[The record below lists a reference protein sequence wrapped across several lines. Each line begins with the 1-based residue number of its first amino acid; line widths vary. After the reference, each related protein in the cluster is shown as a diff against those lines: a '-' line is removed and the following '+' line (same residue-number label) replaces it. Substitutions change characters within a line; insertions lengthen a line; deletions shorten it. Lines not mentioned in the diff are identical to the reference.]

1 MKIKKIKRN
10 IFYNFKKLLIVNSFF
25 FPAFLNSFISI
36 NAQDNRFI
44 VVLDAGHGGEDPG
57 AKGKISN
64 EKDINLAVMKELGKM
79 MEENKE
85 LKVIYTRKTD
95 KYLTLQQRAD
105 IANQNHADLFLCIH
119 TNASK
124 NRSAFG
130 AETYTLGLA
139 KTQSNLEVAMRENS
153 VILLEK
159 DYKTKYEG
167 FDPTSVDSYIMFE
180 FMQDK
185 YLDKSI
191 ELASLIQTHFNY
203 HGRLDRGVRQAGFWV
218 LHRSA
223 CPSVLVELGFISN
236 PEEELFLNSKEGQR
250 KMAEAIY
257 KAFLE
262 YKREHDKRN
271 GISNNFV
278 NTRVETKTDVKQNIP
293 TDISPNQNI
302 AKIEITDSNIVSASP
317 VPLSDN
323 LLDDQAIVFK
333 IQIFTSRKK
342 LPPNAPDFK
351 GIKEVAFYEEDGL
364 YKYTVGAESDY
375 NKILNLRNEI
385 KTKFPEA
392 FIIAFKGNSKIS
404 VKDALK
410 TSK

>member
-64 EKDINLAVMKELGKM
+64 EKDINLAVVKELGKM

>member
-1 MKIKKIKRN
+1 
-10 IFYNFKKLLIVNSFF
+10 
-25 FPAFLNSFISI
+25 
-36 NAQDNRFI
+36 
-44 VVLDAGHGGEDPG
+44 
-57 AKGKISN
+57 
-64 EKDINLAVMKELGKM
+64 
-79 MEENKE
+79 
-85 LKVIYTRKTD
+85 
-95 KYLTLQQRAD
+95 
-105 IANQNHADLFLCIH
+105 
-119 TNASK
+119 
-124 NRSAFG
+124 
-130 AETYTLGLA
+130 
-139 KTQSNLEVAMRENS
+139 
-153 VILLEK
+153 
-159 DYKTKYEG
+159 
-167 FDPTSVDSYIMFE
+167 
-180 FMQDK
+180 
-185 YLDKSI
+185 
-191 ELASLIQTHFNY
+191 
-203 HGRLDRGVRQAGFWV
+203 

>member
-10 IFYNFKKLLIVNSFF
+10 IFYNFKKLLIVNFFF
-25 FPAFLNSFISI
+25 FPIFLNSFISI

-44 VVLDAGHGGEDPG
+44 VVLDAGHGGKDPG

-64 EKDINLAVMKELGKM
+64 EKDINLAVVKEVGKL
-79 MEENKE
+79 MEDNKE

-95 KYLTLQQRAD
+95 KYLTLQERAD

-185 YLDKSI
+185 FLDKSI

-271 GISNNFV
+271 GVSKNLV
-278 NTRVETKTDVKQNIP
+278 NTGIKTDVKQNE
-293 TDISPNQNI
+293 TSDISTNQTTDPNN
-302 AKIEITDSNIVSASP
+302 VSAST
-317 VPLSDN
+317 VQLSDN
-323 LLDDQAIVFK
+323 ILDNQSVVFK
-333 IQIFTSRKK
+333 IQIFASRKK

-375 NKILNLRNEI
+375 NNILKLRNEI
-385 KTKFPEA
+385 KSKFPEA
-392 FIIAFKGNSKIS
+392 FIIAFKGNNKIS
-404 VKDALK
+404 IKEALEN
-410 TSK
+410 SK

>member
-64 EKDINLAVMKELGKM
+64 EKDINLAVVKELGKM

-124 NRSAFG
+124 NRSASG

>member
-25 FPAFLNSFISI
+25 FPVFLNSFISI

-64 EKDINLAVMKELGKM
+64 EKDINLAVVKELGKM

-124 NRSAFG
+124 NRSASG

>member
-64 EKDINLAVMKELGKM
+64 EKDINLAVVKELGKM

-124 NRSAFG
+124 NRSASG

-302 AKIEITDSNIVSASP
+302 AKIEITNSNIVSASP

-364 YKYTVGAESDY
+364 YKYTVGAEFDY

>member
-64 EKDINLAVMKELGKM
+64 EKDINLAVVKELGKM

-180 FMQDK
+180 FMQNK